1 MTSQVSL
8 READDIARA
17 RRTARTLKTV
27 LALVFLG
34 LGGWC
39 VLAPGMVETL
49 ALREEYR
56 HLSPTSAL
64 LLQCFGAQ
72 AVLVGSLALLSRF
85 TAITFL
91 VFGLLASVPFFVFN
105 VWFVWVSEMFTAW
118 MLLDFAGNASFFL
131 IGIIGWRLMRGETE
145 PV

>member
-1 MTSQVSL
+1 MSNESILPASAKT
-8 READDIARA
+8 A
-17 RRTARTLKTV
+17 TARQTAKTLKTV

-39 VLAPGMVETL
+39 ILAPQTVETL
-49 ALREEYR
+49 ALRESYR

-85 TAITFL
+85 TATTFL

-105 VWFVWVSEMFTAW
+105 AWFFWKAEMFTAW
-118 MLLDFAGNASFFL
+118 MLLDFAGNLSFFV
-131 IGIIGWRLMRGETE
+131 IGITGWRLMQGETE